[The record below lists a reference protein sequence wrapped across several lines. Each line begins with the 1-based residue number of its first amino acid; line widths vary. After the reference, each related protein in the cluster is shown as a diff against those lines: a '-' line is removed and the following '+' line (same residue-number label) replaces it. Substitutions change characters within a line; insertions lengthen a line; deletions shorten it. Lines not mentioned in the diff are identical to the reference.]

1 MAFSGKTWLMT
12 ILKVTKTRVL
22 LFLQKT
28 HFCKNHMGEGGDGQI
43 DTPSLI
49 RVKQCTLLGK

>member
-28 HFCKNHMGEGGDGQI
+28 HFCKNHMGEGGMVR
-43 DTPSLI
+43 LI
-49 RVKQCTLLGK
+49 PPALLGLSSVLY